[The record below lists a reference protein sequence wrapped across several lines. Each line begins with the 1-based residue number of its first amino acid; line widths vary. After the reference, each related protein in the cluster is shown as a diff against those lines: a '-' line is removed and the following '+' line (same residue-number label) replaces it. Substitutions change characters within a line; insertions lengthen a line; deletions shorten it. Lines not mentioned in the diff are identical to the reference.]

1 MFSDRFRAFKIAGIV
16 LFLVFSVWY
25 SNRRNRYLTF
35 AECLRNPE
43 RFAGAE
49 VIIYLEPKI
58 IAVTESY
65 LLVSHP
71 DGPMEVRIPEGFDG
85 VVPEGAKLSDLR
97 PGDSL
102 EAVAVF
108 RPPGYLELKAIRGAP
123 LRRFKIALSIIPA
136 LVVAVLLFR
145 SVRREGAFLVMK
157 DSDQGGTG

>member
-16 LFLVFSVWY
+16 LLLVFCAWY
-25 SNRRNRYLTF
+25 SNRQNRYLTF
-35 AECLRNPE
+35 AECLLNPE

-58 IAVTESY
+58 IEVTDSY

-71 DGPMEVRIPEGFDG
+71 DGPMEIRVPEGFDG
-85 VVPEGAKLSDLR
+85 VVPEGAKLSDLK
-97 PGDSL
+97 PGNSL

-108 RPPGYLELKAIRGAP
+108 RLPGYLELKAIRGAP

-136 LVVAVLLFR
+136 LVVAGFLFR
-145 SVRREGAFLVMK
+145 TVRRDGAFLVMK
-157 DSDQGGTG
+157 DD